1 MLDKSS
7 IIGFTLGFSLVTLAI
22 ILQGSLGIF
31 ISFSSLAI
39 VAGGMIASTMINYS
53 FENIKNSFF
62 VITEMIGAKS
72 VDLRTDMELMKMFSR
87 KVRMEGL
94 LSLDDDIKYVEDHYL
109 KNGLQLA
116 VDGFKKDSLDK
127 ILKDEI
133 KGKERSLS
141 ISVKV
146 LDSMAE
152 YGPAYGMIGTVIGMI
167 LMLQNISNPKSL
179 GAGLSVALITTLY
192 GSIFSNMII
201 GPLAGKLEYLSRLDL
216 NRKQMFRVGILS
228 MIEGENPRIMEKK
241 MLIHLDP
248 ESRAEYIKY
257 HEELERGTDRDNKLY
272 NQWIEYQNKEWK
284 TLNEN
289 LAKVT
294 GS

>member
-1 MLDKSS
+1 
-7 IIGFTLGFSLVTLAI
+7 
-22 ILQGSLGIF
+22 
-31 ISFSSLAI
+31 
-39 VAGGMIASTMINYS
+39 MINYS

-62 VITEMIGAKS
+62 IITEMIGVKS

-94 LSLDDDIKYVEDHYL
+94 LSLDDDIKHIEDQYL
-109 KNGLQLA
+109 KNGFQLA
-116 VDGFKKDSLDK
+116 VDGFKIDSLDE

-133 KGKERSLS
+133 KAKERSLS
-141 ISVKV
+141 MSVKV

-167 LMLQNISNPKSL
+167 LMLQHISNPKAL

-192 GSIFSNMII
+192 GSMFSNMII
-201 GPLAGKLEYLSRLDL
+201 GPLAGKLEYLSKLDL

-228 MIEGENPRIMEKK
+228 MINGENPQIMEKK

-257 HEELERGTDRDNKLY
+257 HEELERSRDRDKKIY
-272 NQWIEYQNKEWK
+272 NQWIEYQNKKWK
-284 TLNEN
+284 TLNES

-294 GS
+294 G

>member
-22 ILQGSLGIF
+22 VSQGSLGIF
-31 ISFSSLAI
+31 ISLSSVAI

-62 VITEMIGAKS
+62 VITEMMGAKS

-94 LSLDDDIKYVEDHYL
+94 LSLDDDIRYVEDHYL

-116 VDGFKKDSLDK
+116 VDGFKKESLNK

-201 GPLAGKLEYLSRLDL
+201 GPLAGKLEYLSKLDL

-248 ESRAEYIKY
+248 ESRAEYIKF
-257 HEELERGTDRDNKLY
+257 HEELERGNDRENKLY

-294 GS
+294 G

>member
-7 IIGFTLGFSLVTLAI
+7 IIGFTLGFTLVTLAI
-22 ILQGSLGIF
+22 ILQGSLVIF
-31 ISFSSLAI
+31 ISISSFAI

-62 VITEMIGAKS
+62 IITEMIGVKS

-94 LSLDDDIKYVEDHYL
+94 LSLDDDIKHIEDSYL
-109 KNGLQLA
+109 RNGFQLA
-116 VDGFKKDSLDK
+116 VDGFKIDSLDE

-133 KGKERSLS
+133 KAKERNLS
-141 ISVKV
+141 MSVKV

-167 LMLQNISNPKSL
+167 LMLQHISNPKAL

-192 GSIFSNMII
+192 GSMFSNMII
-201 GPLAGKLEYLSRLDL
+201 GPLAGKLEYLSKLDL

-228 MIEGENPRIMEKK
+228 MINGENPQIMEKK

-257 HEELERGTDRDNKLY
+257 HEDLERGNDRDKKIY

-284 TLNEN
+284 ILNDS
-289 LAKVT
+289 LAKVI
-294 GS
+294 G

>member
-7 IIGFTLGFSLVTLAI
+7 IIGFTLGFTLVILAI
-22 ILQGSLGIF
+22 ISQGSLVIF
-31 ISFSSLAI
+31 ISISSFAI

-62 VITEMIGAKS
+62 IITEMIGVKS

-94 LSLDDDIKYVEDHYL
+94 LSLDDDIKHIEDQYL
-109 KNGLQLA
+109 KNGFQLA
-116 VDGFKKDSLDK
+116 VDGFKIDSLDE

-133 KGKERSLS
+133 KAKERSLS
-141 ISVKV
+141 MSVKV

-167 LMLQNISNPKSL
+167 LMLQHISNPKAL

-192 GSIFSNMII
+192 GSMFSNMII
-201 GPLAGKLEYLSRLDL
+201 GPLAGKLEYLSKLDL
-216 NRKQMFRVGILS
+216 NRKQMFRVAILS
-228 MIEGENPRIMEKK
+228 MINGENPQIMEKK

-257 HEELERGTDRDNKLY
+257 HEDLERGNDRDKKIY

-284 TLNEN
+284 ILNDS
-289 LAKVT
+289 LAKVI
-294 GS
+294 G

>member
-7 IIGFTLGFSLVTLAI
+7 IIGFTLGFTLVILAI
-22 ILQGSLGIF
+22 ISQGSLVIF
-31 ISFSSLAI
+31 ISISSFAI

-62 VITEMIGAKS
+62 IITEMIGVKS

-94 LSLDDDIKYVEDHYL
+94 LSLDDDIKHIEDQYL
-109 KNGLQLA
+109 KNGFQLA
-116 VDGFKKDSLDK
+116 VDGFKIDSLDE

-133 KGKERSLS
+133 KAKERSLS
-141 ISVKV
+141 MSVKV

-167 LMLQNISNPKSL
+167 LMLQHISNPKAL

-192 GSIFSNMII
+192 GSMFSNMII
-201 GPLAGKLEYLSRLDL
+201 GPLAGKLEYLSKLDL

-228 MIEGENPRIMEKK
+228 MINGENPQIMEKK

-257 HEELERGTDRDNKLY
+257 HEELERSRDRDKKIY
-272 NQWIEYQNKEWK
+272 NQWIEYQNKKWK
-284 TLNEN
+284 TLNES

-294 GS
+294 G